1 MELREEFQRHLHM
14 WGLSGLCVPSIL
26 TRSHSHSGT
35 DLLSFVKEVFCVVG
49 ISVGVGILQGTKE
62 VNIFAPVV
70 FMLHSAGTF
79 RFKTSAFKPHLLKT
93 LGLNP
98 NSEEIKLPSY

>member
-1 MELREEFQRHLHM
+1 MELREEFQRLLHM

-26 TRSHSHSGT
+26 TGPHSHSGM
-35 DLLSFVKEVFCVVG
+35 DVFCPLLKRYFVC
-49 ISVGVGILQGTKE
+49 SVFLTKE

-70 FMLHSAGTF
+70 FMLHSAGTS

-98 NSEEIKLPSY
+98 NSEEIELPCY

>member
-1 MELREEFQRHLHM
+1 MGSLRTVSPLDSDKATFTQWHRFI
-14 WGLSGLCVPSIL
+14 LS
-26 TRSHSHSGT
+26 
-35 DLLSFVKEVFCVVG
+35 LLKRYFVCSVF
-49 ISVGVGILQGTKE
+49 LTKE

-70 FMLHSAGTF
+70 FMLHSAGTS

-98 NSEEIKLPSY
+98 NSGEIELPCY